1 MRQYVATE
9 ARRVVRIPTAP
20 CKVAA
25 PGLSRAQHQTY
36 ARRTERSPDRGEVVA
51 HRAYP
56 KEMPRAARQALPPAP
71 RGLPS
76 ARVRRWSLS
85 PVNASELFAAL
96 EALPGVRSA
105 RVEGSGDIAESRVV
119 GGVEV
124 AHARVVDERPLRRA
138 WRERANGGPV
148 PLLLVVDDPERPDA
162 VRALGPVAAG
172 DPIRRVSADAL
183 LKVLERLPSLS
194 KLAAVREL
202 AEELDRLDEA
212 GIPGV
217 SIKGLGTEHLYARR
231 VREPARWAE
240 LGELAQGVDGEWRE
254 VMKKLGYQVEQRRP
268 RGYLL
273 RHAGRPIALVLPV
286 ADATAMTKLDEHG
299 RPPEGLL
306 LNDCHAENVRY
317 GLLAAGSRL
326 RLFDAD
332 PAAGSAVARYLELD
346 AGSLSADDRPLLGL
360 LAPRY
365 LAEGGFAELMAEAR
379 RFGVELRGRIDR
391 AIRQDV
397 LPVLGRE
404 LGHWAE
410 NEGIDVADDEARA
423 ELEAAGLTFVFRALF
438 LLYAEAAGHLPV
450 AQQAYQPHSLS
461 QIVRD
466 AAQHGDR
473 LGVRSSTLWRRV
485 GTLVDA
491 MRTGNDAIAVPPYN
505 GALFAADGFD
515 GARTLERARVS
526 DAALGPALAALG
538 IDPEADAGFD

>member
-1 MRQYVATE
+1 M
-9 ARRVVRIPTAP
+9 
-20 CKVAA
+20 
-25 PGLSRAQHQTY
+25 
-36 ARRTERSPDRGEVVA
+36 
-51 HRAYP
+51 
-56 KEMPRAARQALPPAP
+56 
-71 RGLPS
+71 
-76 ARVRRWSLS
+76 
-85 PVNASELFAAL
+85 NASELFAAL